1 MPVPQTE
8 EIPLCK
14 SVTFAFVWE
23 QLEAFVKRYYRLEGV
38 LDLGLPAPPTGG
50 GTAIRRRYR
59 ILMPFLKRLPS
70 ALGLLIGIYLLH
82 KWYTFLPA
90 RYEVWYERIYVLSVT
105 GMIGYVTNWLAIKML
120 FRPRQPRPIWGQG
133 LVPANKDRIAERFA
147 TAIGRHI
154 LSEETI
160 YTVLHEAGV
169 ARRLAQALTEGTSD
183 LLNDPEFRE
192 TVIQTGKQ
200 ILAQYIQNPYNQR
213 QLIRVI
219 DAKLLQVVPA
229 GIAGGLFRSYRQLN
243 EKGYHEVLQKT
254 VLSIPDAFEEALK
267 KLDIQEEEVRQFI
280 LSHTGQLE
288 EVLVR
293 LIQAF
298 IGRLQL
304 YNMIYAQIRQF
315 DERQLETL
323 FLYTTSEHLQFIQNL
338 GAVLG
343 VLSGVFIMNPLLSLA
358 GAAVTIGG
366 LWLADEVIYRWQRR
380 G

>member
-1 MPVPQTE
+1 MPFF
-8 EIPLCK
+8 K
-14 SVTFAFVWE
+14 S
-23 QLEAFVKRYYRLEGV
+23 LP
-38 LDLGLPAPPTGG
+38 LGLGVV
-50 GTAIRRRYR
+50 I
-59 ILMPFLKRLPS
+59 
-70 ALGLLIGIYLLH
+70 ALYLLH
-82 KWYTFLPA
+82 KWHGFLPA
-90 RYEVWYERIYVLSVT
+90 QYELWYERAYVLSVT

-120 FRPRQPRPIWGQG
+120 FRPRQARPIWGQG
-133 LVPANKDRIAERFA
+133 LVPAHKDQIAERFA
-147 TAIGRHI
+147 AAISRHV

-183 LLNDPEFRE
+183 LLSDSEFRE
-192 TVIQTGKQ
+192 TVIQKAKRT
-200 ILAQYIQNPYNQR
+200 LAQYLQNPYNQR

-229 GIAGGLFRSYRQLN
+229 GITGGLFRSYRQLN
-243 EKGYHEVLQKT
+243 EKGYHEILQKT

-267 KLDIQEEEVRQFI
+267 KLDIQEDEVRRFI
-280 LSHTGQLE
+280 LSHTDQLE
-288 EVLVR
+288 EVLVGIIR
-293 LIQAF
+293 AF

-315 DERQLETL
+315 DERQLENL

-343 VLSGVFIMNPLLSLA
+343 VLSGVFIMNPLLSLV
-358 GAAVTIGG
+358 GAVVTIGG